1 VKLIS
6 LDVALGV
13 CARSTPY
20 IIAAMAGTLHP
31 ALAAPTGGIA
41 EVQTGATYIQTTFL
55 GAGAL
60 IATLGIGSG
69 AIHLAHHKEDWAGGA
84 GRIGAGVAGATIIG
98 KAPALATMFAP
109 VNF

>member
-1 VKLIS
+1 MKFS
-6 LDVALGV
+6 LEVALGV
-13 CARSTPY
+13 AARSTPY
-20 IIAAMAGTLHP
+20 VIAAMAATLHP

-41 EVQTGATYIQTTFL
+41 EVSTGATYIQTTFL

-98 KAPALATMFAP
+98 KAPTLATMFAP